1 MAEVGLAVNATGTAT
16 DNEAAEDAA
25 AGNVAKNA
33 AATDP
38 EPTAATK
45 GNASGNSADANTPAA
60 KAAATDSESTAAATD
75 PEPN

>member
-1 MAEVGLAVNATGTAT
+1 MLCPDEKVLQKKAGLMAEAGLAVNATGTAS

-38 EPTAATK
+38 EP
-45 GNASGNSADANTPAA
+45 N
-60 KAAATDSESTAAATD
+60 
-75 PEPN
+75 